1 MSINHDDKLPE
12 VVAGLEMLTV
22 ANGVPSTPTISR
34 RVLRKRASKNYVSNP
49 QGLNRSQRPKKRTF
63 SEMES
68 EEDVKVYY
76 LDKSVKRS
84 PNTLETIFE
93 EDEKTSDD
101 SHSQQPQM
109 SAKRFKR
116 TINFQTKPSD
126 TKQKKRRLKIKKAFG
141 SKFFRPR
148 RMDIKDV
155 LKKLE
160 LIRSSSPVE
169 VEREERVA

>member
-1 MSINHDDKLPE
+1 
-12 VVAGLEMLTV
+12 
-22 ANGVPSTPTISR
+22 
-34 RVLRKRASKNYVSNP
+34 
-49 QGLNRSQRPKKRTF
+49 
-63 SEMES
+63 MES

-93 EDEKTSDD
+93 EDEKTSDE
-101 SHSQQPQM
+101 SQQPQM

-116 TINFQTKPSD
+116 TINFQIKPSD

-141 SKFFRPR
+141 SKIFRPR

-169 VEREERVA
+169 VEREERIA